1 MEITL
6 HSADFTTYLNWA
18 VWVFFMC
25 LTRAAAINRF
35 YRLTWM
41 CSLCQFVWM
50 KIGVFSLKSAEAPLW
65 APVVLNGLSPPPP
78 PPPPPPCAF
87 ALCWTDRHQST
98 MRAIKEQT
106 DPYAFISLSRYFD
119 VTQWSFCAALLQVK
133 HTSGFFL
140 YRELWD
146 SCLRQILCC
155 LWLWQNSG
163 RQSVQASLNSVH

>member
-1 MEITL
+1 
-6 HSADFTTYLNWA
+6 
-18 VWVFFMC
+18 
-25 LTRAAAINRF
+25 
-35 YRLTWM
+35 M

-65 APVVLNGLSPPPP
+65 APVVLNGL
-78 PPPPPPCAF
+78 PPPPCAF

-140 YRELWD
+140 HRELWD

-163 RQSVQASLNSVH
+163 GTDGRTDGRLCELAYRNLRITTKNWFEFSDLNSHFTPLFAD